1 MQIKI
6 QSLTKTYH
14 ENRGLLPVDL
24 EVEEGELIA
33 LIGHN
38 GAGKSTLLKLLAGW
52 LIPDSGQV
60 FVDGVNLKNRL
71 AVVRKIGFVPETP
84 NLFDFFTVEYNLKLF
99 ARLFQVPFLKIDEL
113 LKAFNLL
120 PFRNNKVQALSKGLK
135 QRVSIGRS
143 LLADPSVLLFDE
155 PTSGIDFDMTKEI
168 YRLLKAFHSSGKTI
182 IFTSHRPEEIKTLAT
197 RIVVLHQ
204 GALVFDG
211 SPKSY
216 FQSDIHETLYQ

>member
-1 MQIKI
+1 MLIKI
-6 QSLTKTYH
+6 QNLTKTYH
-14 ENRGLLPVDL
+14 EKRGLLPVDL

-84 NLFDFFTVEYNLKLF
+84 NLFDFFTVDYNLKLF
-99 ARLFQVPFLKIDEL
+99 ARLFQVPFLRIDEI

-120 PFRNNKVQALSKGLK
+120 PFRNNKVQVLSKGLR

-155 PTSGIDFDMTKEI
+155 PTSGLDFDMTKEI

-204 GALVFDG
+204 GNLVFDG
-211 SPKSY
+211 SPQTY
-216 FQSDIHETLYQ
+216 FQSDIHEKLYL

>member
-1 MQIKI
+1 MLIKI
-6 QSLTKTYH
+6 DNLTKIYK
-14 ENRGLLPVDL
+14 EERGLLPFHL
-24 EVEEGELIA
+24 KVEQGELVA

-60 FVDGVNLKNRL
+60 FVDGINLKNRM

-84 NLFDFFTVEYNLKLF
+84 NLFDFFTVDYNLRLF
-99 ARLFQVPFLKIDEL
+99 ARLFQIPFLRIEEI
-113 LKAFNLL
+113 LKTFNLL
-120 PFRNNKVQALSKGLK
+120 PFRNNRIQVLSKGLR

-168 YRLLKAFHSSGKTI
+168 YRLLREFHSSGKTI
-182 IFTSHRPEEIKTLAT
+182 IFTSHRPEEIKNLAT

-211 SPKSY
+211 SPESY
-216 FQSDIHETLYQ
+216 FQSDIHEKLYQ